1 MCACGEYRLCM
12 CMHVCTCAHVVLK
25 RSLLHFYVPYLC
37 LYFCIFPFFS
47 LHSGEKE
54 PNGGRYRIR
63 YKTLREA
70 SAHQLEGLALLLKTM
85 KSAGVVAFDGV
96 VVVDDNA
103 VITLLPQ

>member
-1 MCACGEYRLCM
+1 MYVHARLHLRACCAQTFIIALLRPLF
-12 CMHVCTCAHVVLK
+12 VLI
-25 RSLLHFYVPYLC
+25 LL
-37 LYFCIFPFFS
+37 IFPFFS